1 MGPRT
6 LAITDIEKI
15 AQLRKK
21 VRIMGGKES
30 MFYYEKKLQYP
41 VKVSTCNPML
51 AKFLIEQYGGADGE
65 LAAALRYMNQ
75 RYSIPDK
82 VIGLLND
89 ISMEEFSH
97 LEMIATMIYKL
108 TKDATPEQ
116 MVAAGLGDHFVNH
129 DHALFYQNAAGV
141 PWTASYIAAKGDPIA
156 DLYEDIAAEEKA
168 RATYQWLIDISDDP
182 DINDS
187 LKFLREREI
196 VHSLRFRE
204 AVEILKDEQG
214 QKKFF

>member
-1 MGPRT
+1 MWG
-6 LAITDIEKI
+6 EKE
-15 AQLRKK
+15 R
-21 VRIMGGKES
+21 

-41 VKVSTCNPML
+41 VRVSTCNPML
-51 AKFLIEQYGGADGE
+51 AKFLTEQYGGADGE

-75 RYSIPDK
+75 RYTIPDK

-116 MVAAGLGDHFVNH
+116 LVAAGLGDHYVNH
-129 DHALFYQNAAGV
+129 DRALFYHDASGV
-141 PWTASYIAAKGDPIA
+141 PWTAAYIQAKGDPIA

-182 DINDS
+182 DLNDG
-187 LKFLREREI
+187 LRFLREREV
-196 VHSLRFRE
+196 VHSMRFRE

-214 QKKFF
+214 KKKFF